1 MARCSSELLLLTPV
15 EKKTKIGQGKKKV
28 VVNIKYT
35 KDKSTVKCI
44 FLFESINFLWLFTRT
59 VHKNDTFMRLIC
71 KAILELI
78 LNLIKNT

>member
-44 FLFESINFLWLFTRT
+44 FYLKVSIFYGFLH

-71 KAILELI
+71 KAMLELI